1 MCSES
6 LLNWTYNSIWSVF
19 YEWRHVRCMWYKF
32 MTTLKWYSLLRIQ
45 VASCFV
51 CICWMSFVSHQE
63 SCGSL
68 RRWIIVAGPPCHR
81 SKNGCKRKA
90 GVAGGYIPLLAWTFT
105 QLISPEKYWKN
116 ASWKTMFLL
125 KWSFSGNMLIFGDVI
140 EMRVFLGNLV
150 EPCKKTNLETGLNM
164 FVFLV
169 STIMSLCHVIWLY
182 RPGSVHILVS
192 FP

>member
-1 MCSES
+1 MWSES
-6 LLNWTYNSIWSVF
+6 LLNWTYRLLDLCFTCGDMLGAS
-19 YEWRHVRCMWYKF
+19 CLWYKF

-68 RRWIIVAGPPCHR
+68 RRWIIVAGLPCHR

-105 QLISPEKYWKN
+105 HVISLEKYWTN
-116 ASWKTMFLL
+116 ASWKIMFLL
-125 KWSFSGNMLIFGDVI
+125 KWFFSGNMLIFGEVTL
-140 EMRVFLGNLV
+140 ETLFFLGNLV
-150 EPCKKTNLETGLNM
+150 EPWKKTNLETGLNM

-169 STIMSLCHVIWLY
+169 ITIMSCHVIWSY
-182 RPGSVHILVS
+182 RPLGM
-192 FP
+192 